1 MWDDQRPVVIND
13 LTGVTQIAAGAR
25 HSLAL
30 VLKVGVMAWGYN
42 GYGEL
47 GLGDENIR
55 TQPTILTSFSRAI
68 VKSIWAGDRHSVV
81 LTSHRAI
88 AANEDPQLRP
98 YFSLVED
105 NVNSMV
111 KKQV

>member
-1 MWDDQRPVVIND
+1 M
-13 LTGVTQIAAGAR
+13 
-25 HSLAL
+25 S
-30 VLKVGVMAWGYN
+30 WGYN

-68 VKSIWAGDRHSVV
+68 VKSIYAGDRHSIVI
-81 LTSHRAI
+81 TSHRAI

-111 KKQV
+111 KKQVRAAADVDDQCCCCCYHYCCRCWS